1 MIQAAPIKEVK
12 VMTSER
18 MMEESTKVLI
28 GCT

>member
-1 MIQAAPIKEVK
+1 MQSAPIIEVK

-18 MMEESTKVLI
+18 MMEESTKVLK